1 MSAARKG
8 RALVVSG
15 PSGSGKSTINRRL
28 RQDPSVVFSVSCT
41 TRAPRTGEID
51 GVHYRF
57 VTPEAFRADIA
68 RGRFLEWA
76 EVHGNLYGTPAEP
89 YEKAMAEG
97 KVFLLEIDVQ
107 GAAQIRAK
115 KIDALF
121 VFIDVP
127 DDRELRRRL
136 EGRGTDAPEVVERR
150 LAKAQAERAHRG
162 AYDHV
167 VVNDDAERAYTQVCA
182 IAGLVPRPDE
192 EVGRS

>member
-1 MSAARKG
+1 MSAFRKG

-41 TRAPRTGEID
+41 TRAPRPGEVD

-57 VTPEAFRADIA
+57 VSPEAFRADSA

-89 YEKAMAEG
+89 YERAVAEG

-127 DDRELRRRL
+127 DERELRRRL
-136 EGRGTDAPEVVERR
+136 EGRGTEPIEVVERR
-150 LAKAQAERAHRG
+150 LAKATAERAHRS

-167 VVNDDAERAYTQVCA
+167 VVNDDVERAYAEVCA
-182 IAGLVPRPDE
+182 IAGLEPRPDA
-192 EVGRS
+192 EVRRT